1 MNNTIHIYRQRH
13 IFHGDQHI
21 GKYHVPTRTIRLG
34 TAHEA
39 HGNAVKAHYLR
50 NFGIVTKLVI
60 SDEDVPPVV
69 RPVEET
75 LEAAAGPQ
83 APEVVVAKKVG
94 RRSTKS

>member
-34 TAHEA
+34 TAHAA

-50 NFGIVTKLVI
+50 NFGVVTKLVI
-60 SDEDVPPVV
+60 SDEDVPPLV
-69 RPVEET
+69 RIPHE
-75 LEAAAGPQ
+75 EAAETQ
-83 APEVVVAKKVG
+83 APEVVVAKKAG
-94 RRSTKS
+94 RKSSKS